1 MPYCENCGNE
11 ISIDAKF
18 CPNCGKEV
26 AHHAEEPINVEKPIN
41 TNKITTLGVIGFV
54 LSLVLFFGLTNSII
68 LWCVGIPAIAFSIMG
83 INDKQNRKHG
93 FAVAG
98 LIIAI
103 ISMFIGIFAPPFI
116 RTVNKAKQE
125 SSQYEQCL
133 DIEIK
138 DC

>member
-11 ISIDAKF
+11 LNENANF

-26 AHHAEEPINVEKPIN
+26 VVEEVVEENIQS
-41 TNKITTLGVIGFV
+41 TYTVSTHGVIGFIM
-54 LSLVLFFGLTNSII
+54 SLVLFFGLTNKII
-68 LWCVGIPAIAFSIMG
+68 LWCVGIPAIVFSILG
-83 INDKQNRKHG
+83 INDKKNLKHG

-133 DIEIK
+133 DVEIK